1 MVLGQNTPFCLKWTN
16 CAFFGVDIHLF
27 HISNSPVI
35 TQQRG
40 WVCVRANLTK
50 CSHGRAGRY
59 VIILIDASPPPPA
72 LIKIQKAAMLG
83 ILASPGNL
91 WTLLRALCHP
101 KAPVTDDIISIVRVT
116 WELVVGTHTIQTRY
130 VTWVGHSIPFIS
142 FRIFKCK
149 KPKQISSSCNH
160 LFDCHVGF
168 LQLPI
173 LPAVKFHK
181 IQ

>member
-1 MVLGQNTPFCLKWTN
+1 MQEFCCNPPFPYL
-16 CAFFGVDIHLF
+16 
-27 HISNSPVI
+27 
-35 TQQRG
+35 QQPSEWAG
-40 WVCVRANLTK
+40 VRANLTK
-50 CSHGRAGRY
+50 CSHGRAGRH
-59 VIILIDASPPPPA
+59 VIILIDANPPT
-72 LIKIQKAAMLG
+72 LIKIQKAAVLG

-101 KAPVTDDIISIVRVT
+101 KAPVTDDIISIVRVR
-116 WELVVGTHTIQTRY
+116 WELVVGTHTIQTKY
-130 VTWVGHSIPFIS
+130 VIWIFSYFIK
-142 FRIFKCK
+142 F
-149 KPKQISSSCNH
+149 SSSCNH